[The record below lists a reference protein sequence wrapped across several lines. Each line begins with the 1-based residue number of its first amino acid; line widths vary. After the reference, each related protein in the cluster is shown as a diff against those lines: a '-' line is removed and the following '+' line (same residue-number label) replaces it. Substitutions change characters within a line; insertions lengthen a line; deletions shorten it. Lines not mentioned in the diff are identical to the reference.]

1 MIDFALTPEQKKL
14 QSTVRDFAEGDLAP
28 LTKKAD
34 REPDPQHAFEI
45 LKPAYQTAYRLGLAT
60 SFLPKEY
67 GGGGVSNV
75 DLQIAAEE
83 LCAAHPFTNL
93 ASGPTRTTRSTSMTW

>member
-45 LKPAYQTAYRLGLAT
+45 LKPAY
-60 SFLPKEY
+60 
-67 GGGGVSNV
+67 
-75 DLQIAAEE
+75 
-83 LCAAHPFTNL
+83 
-93 ASGPTRTTRSTSMTW
+93 